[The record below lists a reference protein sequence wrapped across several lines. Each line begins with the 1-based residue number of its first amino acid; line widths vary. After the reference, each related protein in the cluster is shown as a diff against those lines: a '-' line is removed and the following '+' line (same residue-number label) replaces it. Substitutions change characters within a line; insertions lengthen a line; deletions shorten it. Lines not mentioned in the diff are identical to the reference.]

1 MEDTRINTTE
11 EWKYM
16 QQVCE
21 QLCFGIYEL
30 RCLADNGEQVLRYF
44 IVIKDEN
51 GLIWKWT
58 RLAQY
63 ADTRTGVVSSITRSN
78 YKKVRYVTQM
88 LNYFFC
94 GPDTSHRIRRF
105 SQITHEK
112 MSDYFE
118 HYAKTPSE
126 RTGRYRTQLQVS
138 ECILICTQFV
148 DNLLKDGV
156 KLAAKK
162 KELWKKEEKLE
173 RQGGQIHSYQKK
185 TTTIPNFHVTCFS
198 EDKQPIF
205 RDIPNQVLQR
215 MFQLAFRYMPHL
227 VMPMALGTFAGLR
240 PGECCQVQQEFV
252 GGFQCQYVAG
262 RLHAVTFDLT
272 RIRQLRS
279 DGICTG
285 SIKRRRKQKVYPG
298 FLEAFQRILQF
309 QKRYLEQVGFEPEF
323 APLVVN
329 SRGVAMTTA
338 AYSSA
343 FQKLVEVYLRP
354 SLLQDEDPYMQQYG
368 QMLLE
373 NKLGPHALRHWFSVA
388 LVLDGVNATLL
399 QYYRGDRDI
408 ESSYV
413 YVTNKSELVKQYQKT
428 TAGMVDEILKEGVY
442 YAGKEL
448 HSAQSGN

>member
-1 MEDTRINTTE
+1 M
-11 EWKYM
+11 
-16 QQVCE
+16 
-21 QLCFGIYEL
+21 
-30 RCLADNGEQVLRYF
+30 
-44 IVIKDEN
+44 
-51 GLIWKWT
+51 
-58 RLAQY
+58 
-63 ADTRTGVVSSITRSN
+63 
-78 YKKVRYVTQM
+78 
-88 LNYFFC
+88 
-94 GPDTSHRIRRF
+94 
-105 SQITHEK
+105 
-112 MSDYFE
+112 
-118 HYAKTPSE
+118 
-126 RTGRYRTQLQVS
+126 
-138 ECILICTQFV
+138 
-148 DNLLKDGV
+148 
-156 KLAAKK
+156 
-162 KELWKKEEKLE
+162 
-173 RQGGQIHSYQKK
+173 
-185 TTTIPNFHVTCFS
+185 
-198 EDKQPIF
+198 
-205 RDIPNQVLQR
+205 
-215 MFQLAFRYMPHL
+215 
-227 VMPMALGTFAGLR
+227 
-240 PGECCQVQQEFV
+240 QQEFV

-262 RLHAVTFDLT
+262 KLHAVTFDLT
-272 RIRQLRS
+272 RNRQLRG
-279 DGICTG
+279 DGVSTG

-298 FLEAFQRILQF
+298 FLEPFQRILQF
-309 QKRYLEQVGFEPEF
+309 QKRYLEQIGFEPEF

>member
-1 MEDTRINTTE
+1 MADQTINTTE
-11 EWKYM
+11 EWEYM

-21 QLCFGIYEL
+21 RLRFGVYEL

-44 IVIKDEN
+44 IVIKDES

-63 ADTRTGVVSSITRSN
+63 ADTRTGIVSSITRSN

-94 GPDTSHRIRRF
+94 GSDTLHRIRRF
-105 SQITHEK
+105 SQITYEK
-112 MSDYFE
+112 LTDYFE
-118 HYAKTPSE
+118 YYAKTPSE
-126 RTGRYRTQLQVS
+126 RTGRYRTKLQVS
-138 ECILICTQFV
+138 ECILTCTQFV
-148 DNLLKDGV
+148 DNLLKDGI
-156 KLAAKK
+156 KLAVKK

-173 RQGGQIHSYQKK
+173 RQGGQIRSYQKK
-185 TTTIPNFHVTCFS
+185 TATVPNFHVTCFS
-198 EDKQPIF
+198 EEKQPIF

-227 VMPMALGTFAGLR
+227 VMPMALGAFAGLR
-240 PGECCQVQQEFV
+240 PGECCQVQQEFA

-262 RLHAVTFDLT
+262 KLHAVTFDLT
-272 RIRQLRS
+272 RNRQLRS
-279 DGICTG
+279 DGVNTG
-285 SIKRRRKQKVYPG
+285 SIKRRRKQKVYPA
-298 FLEAFQRILQF
+298 FLHTFQQILQF
-309 QKRYLEQVGFEPEF
+309 QKRYLGQVGFEPEF

-338 AYSSA
+338 VYSSA

-388 LVLDGVNATLL
+388 LVLDGVDAMTL
-399 QYYRGDRDI
+399 QYYRGDRNI

-413 YVTNKSELVKQYQKT
+413 YVTNKSELVREYQR
-428 TAGMVDEILKEGVY
+428 TAENMVDELLKEGIL
-442 YAGKEL
+442 YAREERYPD
-448 HSAQSGN
+448 